1 MAKPVILAGDD
12 PQALRVMGRDT
23 SGRKRA
29 AFFARTPSIRSKALG
44 HDGRGFGDGPGI
56 PGVALGRVFAHF
68 HMAGRSEPGEAR
80 FTGKL
85 PLGSK
90 QNGGL

>member
-23 SGRKRA
+23 GVRKRA
-29 AFFARTPSIRSKALG
+29 AFFAQTPSIRSKVLG

-56 PGVALGRVFAHF
+56 PGGPLGRDFALL
-68 HMAGRSEPGEAR
+68 HMAGRSEPGEAG
-80 FTGKL
+80 FTVKL
-85 PLGSK
+85 PLGSR
-90 QNGGL
+90 QNGG

>member
-1 MAKPVILAGDD
+1 MAKSVILAGDD

-23 SGRKRA
+23 GGRKRA
-29 AFFARTPSIRSKALG
+29 AFFARNPSIRSKSLG

-56 PGVALGRVFAHF
+56 PGGALGRVLALF

-80 FTGKL
+80 LTVGL
-85 PLGSK
+85 PLGSR
-90 QNGGL
+90 QNGG